1 MITLGITLGYDLQI
15 KDHMIC
21 VKRSEENAEN
31 NAFELHENGIFMDDR
46 IVSNGTGFA
55 DQAADIIRIGYY
67 GPYDTPNSGYTAAAT
82 GRVSANCIV
91 HRIFT
96 AKDSTG
102 TVLENFRPVDS
113 IIPGDMLR
121 IPKGDGR
128 YEYRLI
134 ISTTSTDDRGIRN
147 PQQTY
152 GMNNSIAENGTVVLG
167 TW

>member
-1 MITLGITLGYDLQI
+1 MIKFDISIGVDLQI
-15 KDHMIC
+15 IDHQINI
-21 VKRSEENAEN
+21 KRSEEHPET
-31 NAFELHENGIFMDDR
+31 NAFELRENGIFMDDR
-46 IVSNGTGFA
+46 IVTSGTGFA
-55 DQAADIIRIGYY
+55 NQQADIVRIGFF
-67 GPYDTPNSGYTAAAT
+67 GPYDTPVSGYRQGAG
-82 GRVSANCIV
+82 GRISANCIV

-102 TVLENFRPVDS
+102 TTIENFRAIDS

-121 IPKGDGR
+121 IPKEDGK

-134 ISTTSTDDRGIRN
+134 IKTTSTDDRNRN

-152 GMNNSIAENGTVVLG
+152 GMNNAIAPNGTVVLG